1 MRITLTCILFFIITS
16 FIRKEINPVFRQLHV
31 LQGSWIS
38 NTKRG
43 VIGEQWVRA
52 NDSSLNG
59 KGFFVKGTDTI
70 TTEIVSLIA
79 RGSDVYYTSIVKGQ
93 NDGKKIPFRLTSS
106 EGGVFIFE
114 NPLHDYP
121 KRIVYEL
128 PNADSLHAYI
138 DAGMN
143 DTDKRRHFF
152 YHKVK

>member
-1 MRITLTCILFFIITS
+1 M
-16 FIRKEINPVFRQLHV
+16 FRELHA
-31 LQGSWIS
+31 LQGTWIS

-43 VIGEQWVRA
+43 VIGEQWVKT
-52 NDSSLNG
+52 NDSSLQG
-59 KGFFVKGTDTI
+59 KGFFVKGADTI
-70 TTEIVSLIA
+70 TTETVSLIA
-79 RGSDVYYTSIVKGQ
+79 RGSDVYYTSIVKAQ
-93 NDGKKIPFRLTSS
+93 NDGKEIAFRLTSS
-106 EGGVFIFE
+106 DRGIFIFE

-143 DTDKRRHFF
+143 DTNKRRHFF